1 MFFGG
6 DPFEHFAHMGGGGGG
21 GGRSRAPRGPVD
33 NEGFYKELGVDKSA
47 SESEIKKAYRKLA
60 VKHHPDKGGD
70 VEKFKA
76 ISAAYE
82 VLSDPEKKKLY
93 DQYGKEGLEEGGGGG
108 GGAED
113 LFSSFFGGGR
123 GSRGP
128 SKGEDMKKEIKVSL
142 EDLYKS
148 KSVKLSTPVNRLCR
162 DCKGLGG
169 KENAEKTCTTCDGAG
184 VQVMLRQIG
193 PGMMSQQQIRCTAC
207 RGAGKFFDE
216 RDKCKACGG
225 KKIKQEKEI
234 LDVFIDRGM
243 KHGEKLYFR
252 GKANEA
258 PDTIAGDII
267 LVINEQ
273 KHETFKRKGADLVIT
288 LNISLAEALCG
299 LTRTIRHLDGRVL
312 RIDSPPGNVIKPE
325 SYKIII
331 NEGMPHYGEHFKKG
345 RLFVHFRV
353 QFPTKLTA
361 PIISQ
366 LEAALPK
373 AKKIELTGDEEEVE
387 MQEVDI
393 SQFGQDKGGSAANE
407 EDEDDGA
414 GGARSVQ
421 CQQS

>member
-1 MFFGG
+1 
-6 DPFEHFAHMGGGGGG
+6 MGGGGGG
-21 GGRSRAPRGPVD
+21 GRPGRAARGPVD
-33 NEGFYKELGVDKSA
+33 NEGFYKELGIEKNA

-70 VEKFKA
+70 VEKFKS

-82 VLSDPEKKKLY
+82 VLSDAEKRKTY

-113 LFSSFFGGGR
+113 LFSSFFGGGGR
-123 GSRGP
+123 GPRGP
-128 SKGEDMKKEIKVSL
+128 SRGDDMKKEIKVSL

-162 DCKGLGG
+162 GCNGIGG

-207 RGAGKFFDE
+207 RGVGKFFDE
-216 RDKCKACGG
+216 KDKCKTCAG

-258 PDTIAGDII
+258 PDTVAGDII

-273 KHETFKRKGADLVIT
+273 KHETFKRKGADLVAT
-288 LNISLAEALCG
+288 LNISLSEALCG

-312 RIDSPPGNVIKPE
+312 RIDSEPGNVIKPD
-325 SYKIII
+325 SYKIIVG
-331 NEGMPHYGEHFKKG
+331 EGMPHYGEHFKKG
-345 RLFVHFRV
+345 RLFINFRV
-353 QFPTKLTA
+353 AFPAKFTT
-361 PIISQ
+361 PVITQ

-373 AKKIELTGDEEEVE
+373 AKKVELTGDEEEVE
-387 MQEVDI
+387 MQDVDI
-393 SQFGQDKGGSAANE
+393 AQFGQDKGGSAANE
-407 EDEDDGA
+407 EDDDEGPGRPGA
-414 GGARSVQ
+414 VQ